1 MNETQVIINL
11 VSADKEDMPDAL
23 AALATSTALS
33 VSDIPWEGP
42 ISEVRVARVNG
53 EFIINPR
60 RSDLQN
66 ADMDIIVG
74 ATRDSVTMVEG
85 EANECSESDLIEA
98 IKAGHEAIKI
108 QCDAQLEL
116 ARLVGEKALVKR
128 EVEPLPEDEA
138 LRELINDFSS
148 DRILEIT
155 RGHLDKNLRKKEFK
169 RIREELSE
177 MIQEKN
183 SEEYLEE
190 NKGLIDKYFDN
201 LKKEI
206 VRNYVLKEGV
216 RLDGRKSDEI
226 REIWCEIDCLPSAH
240 GSAIFN
246 RGETQSLTSLT
257 LGTKVD
263 EMLIDTA
270 LVYGY
275 NDFIL
280 HYNFPPFSVGEVKPM
295 RGPGRREVG
304 HANLAARSLKKV
316 IPEDQPYTLRI
327 VSDILESNG
336 SSSMATV
343 CAGSLALM
351 DSGIKTRSGVAGI
364 AMGLVSDGDHTIILS
379 DILGDED
386 ALGDMDFKI
395 SGTQHGICACQM
407 DIKIEGLSYEILKQ
421 ALEQARQ
428 GRLHILN
435 IMNQTISESRPDLKP
450 HAPRVVEMIIDKSFI
465 GAVIGPGGKII
476 QEIQE
481 STGTVISID
490 EVDNKGIV
498 NISSPDKESIEKAV
512 NRIKEITFV
521 PSVGEV
527 YVARVRSLVPYGV
540 FVDFN
545 GQSGL
550 LHISEISHSRIDR
563 VEDVLKEGDEIKVKV
578 IGIDKKTGKFRLS
591 RKATIP
597 TPDR

>member
-1 MNETQVIINL
+1 
-11 VSADKEDMPDAL
+11 
-23 AALATSTALS
+23 
-33 VSDIPWEGP
+33 
-42 ISEVRVARVNG
+42 
-53 EFIINPR
+53 
-60 RSDLQN
+60 
-66 ADMDIIVG
+66 
-74 ATRDSVTMVEG
+74 
-85 EANECSESDLIEA
+85 
-98 IKAGHEAIKI
+98 
-108 QCDAQLEL
+108 
-116 ARLVGEKALVKR
+116 
-128 EVEPLPEDEA
+128 
-138 LRELINDFSS
+138 
-148 DRILEIT
+148 
-155 RGHLDKNLRKKEFK
+155 
-169 RIREELSE
+169 
-177 MIQEKN
+177 
-183 SEEYLEE
+183 
-190 NKGLIDKYFDN
+190 
-201 LKKEI
+201 
-206 VRNYVLKEGV
+206 
-216 RLDGRKSDEI
+216 
-226 REIWCEIDCLPSAH
+226 
-240 GSAIFN
+240 
-246 RGETQSLTSLT
+246 
-257 LGTKVD
+257 
-263 EMLIDTA
+263 
-270 LVYGY
+270 
-275 NDFIL
+275 
-280 HYNFPPFSVGEVKPM
+280 M

-407 DIKIEGLSYEILKQ
+407 DIKIEGLSFEILQQ
-421 ALEQARQ
+421 ALEQARR

-550 LHISEISHSRIDR
+550 LHISEISHTRIDR